1 MQYDVHRNPRVGS
14 TAPYLLDIQHDLLR
28 DLDTRVVV
36 PLVPAD
42 LFKRL
47 SATLHPVFQIDGR
60 LHVLLTHRLAA
71 VHRRDLGDTVMN
83 LADQSIEIGS
93 AVDLL
98 RSGV

>member
-1 MQYDVHRNPRVGS
+1 MQYDVHLNPRGGS
-14 TAPYLLDIQHDLLR
+14 AARYLLDIQHDLLR

-42 LFKRL
+42 LFKRV
-47 SATLHPVFQIDGR
+47 SETLHPIFLIEGR
-60 LHVLLTHRLAA
+60 AHVLLTHRLAA
-71 VHRRDLGDTVMN
+71 VYRRDLGKSIVN
-83 LADQSIEIGS
+83 LGDRSMEIGA

>member
-1 MQYDVHRNPRVGS
+1 MQYDVHRNPRSGS
-14 TAPYLLDIQHDLLR
+14 AAPYLLDIQHDLLR

-36 PLVPAD
+36 PFVPAD

-71 VHRRDLGDTVMN
+71 VHRRDLGDTIAN
-83 LADQSIEIGS
+83 LAGRSMEIGA

>member
-1 MQYDVHRNPRVGS
+1 MQYDIHRNPRRGS

-28 DLDTRVVV
+28 DLETRVVV

-47 SATLHPVFQIDGR
+47 SATLHPLFQIDGR

-71 VHRRDLGDTVMN
+71 VHRRDLGATVVN
-83 LADQSIEIGS
+83 LATRSVEIGA

>member
-1 MQYDVHRNPRVGS
+1 MQYDVHRNPRSGS
-14 TAPYLLDIQHDLLR
+14 AAPYLLDIQHDLLR

-36 PLVPAD
+36 PLVPAK

-47 SATLHPVFQIDGR
+47 SATLHPVFDVDGEP
-60 LHVLLTHRLAA
+60 HVLLTHRLAA
-71 VHRRDLGDTVMN
+71 IHRRDLGATVLN
-83 LADQSIEIGS
+83 LADRSIDIGD

>member
-1 MQYDVHRNPRVGS
+1 MQYDVHRNPRSGS
-14 TAPYLLDIQHDLLR
+14 AAPYLLDIQHGLLR

-47 SATLHPVFQIDGR
+47 SATLHPVFEIDGR
-60 LHVLLTHRLAA
+60 QLVLLTHRLAA
-71 VHRRDLGDTVMN
+71 VSRRDLGEMVIN
-83 LADQSIEIGS
+83 LADRSIEIGA